1 MDNRERQLAGIRN
14 GWWLV
19 RAGPRALAAAVTLAL
34 TPAAAMAADAV
45 PSSLYAR
52 ILEVREQSRFVPDKA
67 LTQLLKLQ
75 AEAVDA
81 PPATQAE
88 LLTQLTMANM
98 RAGHSDAALA
108 AADQLIAYG
117 QSLRDNAIIAKGQ
130 MVKSF
135 VLFDRAD
142 VKAAH
147 QLSFDAEKTAANSS
161 NLALRS
167 QIAVAVGDTYAA
179 QGNFPAALVK
189 LQNGVDMARQVNDD
203 PVILVGALN
212 ELVGLYTQ
220 MKDYDKASAALEEL
234 LTETEKLRSPGRMAA
249 AKITEYGLAIDSGQ
263 PKRALRALLQS
274 LDLERK
280 LGAERMMGVTLVNLS
295 DSYLKEH
302 DYPRAAQYATES
314 LRSTQLTND
323 KSVEATARV
332 NLGQAY
338 LGMGRIAEGKKQ
350 YEAGMARYEQ
360 ENNKPDLQSA
370 LREYGEALE
379 RSGDLGGAVSAY
391 HRERKLSNELFEK
404 QRRQAVLEL
413 QEKYET
419 EKKQRQIQ
427 LLSQEN
433 QVKGAEIDNRRLQQ
447 RVWWLLALVFAL
459 ASVVVGL
466 LYRKVRHA
474 NAQLEVKNLELK
486 AQSTLDPLTSL
497 YNRRH
502 FQDFMRDS
510 PHAGLPVLDKRALHG
525 DDIVGALFLLD
536 VDHFKHINDRH
547 GHAAGDAVLRM
558 IAENLRV
565 VLRETDMIVRWG
577 GEEFLAFLPAL
588 PRHGVDEVARRI
600 LAGISSQVIRYQDQ
614 EISVHVSV
622 GFSPFPLAPAGA
634 PLPWERAVNLVDM
647 ALYLAKAHG
656 RNRAYGLRGFHN
668 FQHSSMEQIEQ
679 DLEGAWRAGFVDL
692 SVVFGSEQEQ
702 RLAELNNVVPLK
714 RAPEPAKTTPH

>member
-1 MDNRERQLAGIRN
+1 MAGIRN

-19 RAGPRALAAAVTLAL
+19 RAGPRALAAAAALAL
-34 TPAAAMAADAV
+34 TPAAPHAEPA
-45 PSSLYAR
+45 SLYDR
-52 ILEVREQSRFVPDKA
+52 IIEVREQSRFVPDKA

-75 AEAVDA
+75 AEAANA

-88 LLTQLTMANM
+88 LLNQLSVANM

-117 QSLRDNAIIAKGQ
+117 KSLRDNAIIAKGQ
-130 MVKSF
+130 MAKGY
-135 VLFDRAD
+135 VLFDRAE
-142 VKAAH
+142 VEASH
-147 QLSFDAEKTAANSS
+147 QLSFDAEKTAATSS

-167 QIAVAVGDTYAA
+167 QVAITVGQTYAEM
-179 QGNFPAALVK
+179 GDFPAALAK

-203 PVILVGALN
+203 PVMLVGALN
-212 ELVGLYTQ
+212 ALVTLYTQ
-220 MKDYDKASAALEEL
+220 MKEYDKASAALEEL
-234 LTETEKLRSPGRMAA
+234 LTETEKLRSPGRMAI
-249 AKITEYGLAIDSGQ
+249 AKNTEYGLAIDSGQ

-280 LGAERMMGVTLVNLS
+280 LGAERMIGVTLVNLS

-302 DYPRAAQYATES
+302 DYPRAAQYANES

-338 LGMGRIAEGKKQ
+338 LGMGRVAEGKKQ

-360 ENNKPDLQSA
+360 ENNKPDLQAA

-379 RSGDLGGAVSAY
+379 RVGDLGGAVAAY
-391 HRERKLSNELFEK
+391 HRERALSNELFEK
-404 QRRQAVLEL
+404 QRRQAMLEL

-459 ASVVVGL
+459 ASMVVGL

-486 AQSTLDPLTSL
+486 AQSTLDPLTLL

-502 FQDFMRDS
+502 FQDFMRERLS
-510 PHAGLPVLDKRALHG
+510 AGQPLPDKRTPHG
-525 DDIVGALFLLD
+525 DDVVGALFLLD
-536 VDHFKHINDRH
+536 VDHFKHINDRY

-588 PRHGVDEVARRI
+588 PRHGIDEVARRI
-600 LAGISSQVIRYQDQ
+600 LSGISSQVIRYQEQ
-614 EISVHVSV
+614 QISVNVSV
-622 GFSPFPLAPAGA
+622 GFSPFPLAPANEA
-634 PLPWERAVNLVDM
+634 LPWERAVNLIDM

-656 RNRAYGLRGFHN
+656 RNRAYGVRGFNN
-668 FQHSSMEQIEQ
+668 FQHTSMEQIEQ

-702 RLAELNNVVPLK
+702 RLAEHNNVVPLK
-714 RAPEPAKTTPH
+714 RAPQEPAKTTPL